1 VANPD
6 RPGNIRFDYHYGI
19 TQRSDMRTNLPSTH
33 ILVLPSNPK
42 AVSRVERFLEKI
54 CNAIGFD
61 DDRFN
66 KILVAA
72 TEAVNNGIIHGNK
85 RNSKKRV
92 TITCTVR
99 KTVFTI
105 CVEDEG
111 TGVDPITLPDPL
123 SKKNLLRENGRGVF
137 LMRSLMDNVKFKRSP
152 GHSAV
157 IMKMRIR

>member
-1 VANPD
+1 MK
-6 RPGNIRFDYHYGI
+6 
-19 TQRSDMRTNLPSTH
+19 TKLPSTYV
-33 ILVLPSNPK
+33 LVLQSNPK
-42 AVSRVERFLEKI
+42 VVSRVEHFLQKI
-54 CNAIGFD
+54 CNAIALD

-72 TEAVNNGIIHGNK
+72 TEAVNNSIIHGNK

-92 TITCTVR
+92 TITCTVH

-111 TGVDPITLPDPL
+111 MGVDPAMLPDPL

-152 GHSAV
+152 GHSVV
-157 IMKMRIR
+157 IMKMRVR

>member
-1 VANPD
+1 MKPD
-6 RPGNIRFDYHYGI
+6 
-19 TQRSDMRTNLPSTH
+19 LPSKYT
-33 ILVLPSNPK
+33 LVLPSNPK
-42 AVSRVERFLEKI
+42 AVSRVERFLENI
-54 CNAIGFD
+54 CQSIGFD

-92 TITCTVR
+92 TITCMVR

-111 TGVDPITLPDPL
+111 TGVDPEMLPDPL

-137 LMRSLMDNVKFKRSP
+137 LMRSLMDSVKFKRSP
-152 GHSAV
+152 GHSTV
-157 IMKMRIR
+157 IMKMKMR

>member
-1 VANPD
+1 MTIT
-6 RPGNIRFDYHYGI
+6 RPA
-19 TQRSDMRTNLPSTH
+19 TH

-54 CNAIGFD
+54 CNTIGFN

-66 KILVAA
+66 KILVAV

-85 RNSKKRV
+85 RDPKKRV

-111 TGVDPITLPDPL
+111 VGVNPDALPDPL

-137 LMRSLMDNVKFKRSP
+137 LIRSLMDNVKFKRSP

-157 IMKMRIR
+157 IMKMRVR